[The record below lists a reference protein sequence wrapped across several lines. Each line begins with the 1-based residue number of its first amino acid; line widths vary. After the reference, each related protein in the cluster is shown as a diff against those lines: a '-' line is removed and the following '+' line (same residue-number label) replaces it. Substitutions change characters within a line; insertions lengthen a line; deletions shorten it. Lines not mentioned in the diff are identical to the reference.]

1 MFILVHNTINKPKT
15 NIKMFDQKKFK
26 GKRANIAVS
35 DYVIFVLNF
44 AFTWIKWWWGYF
56 GRWDHNKYF
65 FT

>member
-44 AFTWIKWWWGYF
+44 AFTWIKWW
-56 GRWDHNKYF
+56 
-65 FT
+65 